1 MNADLAG
8 MVVRECGRRWPR
20 GATLPPGRMLR
31 PMLVLESAMAVGGD
45 PVRILPAAV
54 GFECAHVGGLV
65 HEEIIDR
72 DAGAA
77 NAIVAGNALLFEW
90 FRALSECVDR
100 GVPPERVTEAMRIQ
114 ASTGIDSCRG
124 TELELTSTL
133 HSGLDGYLRMAR
145 LKTAA
150 PLSAACRVGAVLSG
164 ATPAQTN
171 ALAEFGDGFG
181 LACQIR
187 EDLRTYERNAEAVE
201 RGNRADVRV
210 RRLSLPVLLAYDGA
224 GARDRARIERLLT
237 TRSGS
242 DRLLELVEIVRRTD
256 ACGTA
261 LRMAEQH
268 AAHARTVLT
277 ALPPSGHRVRLAG
290 MTSRL
295 GATADYRVHVG
306 EAGQPRSGYAGTTVS
321 R

>member
-1 MNADLAG
+1 MNADLAD

-20 GATLPPGRMLR
+20 GATQPPGRLLR

-54 GFECAHVGGLV
+54 GFECSHVGGLV
-65 HEEIIDR
+65 QEELIHR
-72 DAGAA
+72 AVSPAA
-77 NAIVAGNALLFEW
+77 DAIVAGNALLFEW

-114 ASTGIDSCRG
+114 ASTGLDSCRG
-124 TELELTSTL
+124 TEMELAHTL

-150 PLSAACRVGAVLSG
+150 PLAAACRVGAVLSG

-171 ALAEFGDGFG
+171 ALAEFGDGLG
-181 LACQIR
+181 LAYQIR
-187 EDLRTYERNAEAVE
+187 EDLKTYERNVEAVTRDG
-201 RGNRADVRV
+201 RGDVRV
-210 RRLSLPVLLAYDGA
+210 RRLSLPVLLAHDAA
-224 GARDRARIERLLT
+224 GSRDRARIERLLAS
-237 TRSGS
+237 RSAP
-242 DRLLELVEIVRRTD
+242 DRLPQLVEIVRRTD

-261 LRMAEQH
+261 MRMAEQH

-290 MTSRL
+290 MTSTLNALIPSSR
-295 GATADYRVHVG
+295 RHVDG
-306 EAGQPRSGYAGTTVS
+306 
-321 R
+321 